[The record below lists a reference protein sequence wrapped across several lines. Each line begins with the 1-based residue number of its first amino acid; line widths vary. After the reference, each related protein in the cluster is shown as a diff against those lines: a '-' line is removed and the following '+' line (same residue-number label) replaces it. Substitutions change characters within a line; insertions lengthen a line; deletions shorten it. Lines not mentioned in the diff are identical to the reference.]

1 MAKIQLIG
9 TALVAAAI
17 VAGCNKSE
25 AETSAT
31 EKAAPSPAP
40 AEAAATEAKDPNEA
54 MVTVGEKKLTRG
66 EIDKQ
71 VEAIVAKMG
80 DKIPAEQL
88 AYQRLMY
95 GNQIA
100 QSFVMDNVFVP
111 KAKELGYTADDKDI
125 AEFEAKL
132 LKQFEGRPDAP
143 KTIDEFIA
151 KLPFDKEFIVGQF
164 RSNIVIE
171 KMLEGEVMSKGGKD
185 YAAEAQK
192 IIDDIKKENEKIPA
206 QAAEAEKK
214 IKELKSQLDAVPEA
228 ERAAKF
234 AELAA
239 ANSDCPAGKRAGG
252 DLDFFTHGQMV
263 PEFDKAAFAL
273 PVGTIS
279 DIVKT
284 SFGYH
289 IIMATDKKEAV
300 EAKDGK
306 PAEPE
311 KVRASHIL
319 VKAPAER
326 QVPNAAEVEKALK
339 SRGSREAVAKFM
351 NDILRQSGIQAA
363 EEYKNLLPEPEPA
376 K

>member
-17 VAGCNKSE
+17 VAGCNKNE
-25 AETSAT
+25 AETAAT
-31 EKAAPSPAP
+31 SKAAEAP
-40 AEAAATEAKDPNEA
+40 AAKAAEAVAKDPNEA

-71 VEAIVAKMG
+71 IDAIVAKMG

-95 GNQIA
+95 GGQIA
-100 QSFVMDNVFVP
+100 QSFVMENVFVP
-111 KAKELGYTADDKDI
+111 KAKELGYTVDDKDL

-151 KLPFDKEFIVGQF
+151 KLPFDKEFVLGQF
-164 RSNIVIE
+164 RSNIAIE
-171 KMLEGEVMSKGGKD
+171 KMIEGEVIAKGDKD
-185 YAAEAQK
+185 YAAEAKK
-192 IIDDIKKENEKIPA
+192 IVDDIKSENEKVPLL
-206 QAAEAEKK
+206 AAEAEQK
-214 IKELKSQLDAVPEA
+214 IKNLKAQIDATPEA

-234 AELAA
+234 AELAK
-239 ANSDCPAGKRAGG
+239 ANSDCPSGERAGG

-263 PEFDKAAFAL
+263 KEFDEAAFAL
-273 PVGTIS
+273 PVGAIS

-289 IIMATDKKEAV
+289 IIMVTDKKAAV
-300 EAKDGK
+300 EAKDDK

-319 VKAPAER
+319 VKAPAAR
-326 QVPNAAEVEKALK
+326 QVPDAAEVEKALK

-351 NDILRQSGIQAA
+351 SDILRKSGIQAA
-363 EEYKNLLPEPEPA
+363 EEYKSLLPEPEPA